1 VRTLPL
7 RHPGI
12 AAIISVALS
21 LLALATDTTVASMP
35 GLRRYFGI
43 SVSQAQLTLSVFV
56 AAFAIAQLVYGPLS
70 DRFGRRPTLI
80 TGLFIFFLASL
91 ACALAGSIEQLI
103 VARFFQ
109 ALGCCAPTVIG
120 RAIVRDVHG
129 AEGTARMMGYI
140 MAGMSLLICVWP
152 MIGGQLEQQFG
163 WRAVFALHALAG
175 GGVLFAASMF
185 LAESNRQL
193 NPAATGI
200 GHTVAGYRVLL
211 SDRRFIGY
219 ALCNAFAYGAIM
231 AFLSSA
237 SFVFMGGLGLAAWE
251 FGLMFGLAIFGY
263 ILGNL
268 VTARTVAR
276 TGIDRLMR
284 IGTTLGAAAGI
295 VMAGL
300 ALSGVHTVAA
310 IIVPYF
316 FFLVATGLNQPSAT
330 AGAIGPFPRMAGTS
344 SALLGFMQLASGA
357 LIGFLVGW
365 LHDGTP
371 VPMTV
376 GIALCSL
383 AVLASYQFIVRRT
396 GGRDRV

>member
-1 VRTLPL
+1 MRKLPL

-12 AAIISVALS
+12 AATIGVGLS

-35 GLRRYFGI
+35 GLRRYFDI
-43 SVSQAQLTLSVFV
+43 SVSQAQMTLSVFV
-56 AAFAIAQLVYGPLS
+56 VAFAIAQLAYGPLS
-70 DRFGRRPTLI
+70 DRFGRRPTLV
-80 TGLFIFFLASL
+80 TGLFMFFLASL

-140 MAGMSLLICVWP
+140 SAGMSLLICAWP
-152 MIGGQLEQQFG
+152 MVGGQLEQQFG

-175 GGVLFAASMF
+175 GGVLLAAWLF
-185 LAESNRQL
+185 LAESNRHPD
-193 NPAATGI
+193 PAATGI
-200 GHTVAGYRVLL
+200 ARSFAGYRALL

-219 ALCNAFAYGAIM
+219 ALCNAFTYGGIM
-231 AFLSSA
+231 AFLYSA
-237 SFVFMGGLGLAAWE
+237 SFVFMGVLGLAAWQ
-251 FGLMFGLAIFGY
+251 FGLMFGLAISGY

-268 VTARTVAR
+268 VTARMVNR
-276 TGIDRLMR
+276 VGINRLMR
-284 IGTTLGAAAGI
+284 IGTALGAAAGM
-295 VMAGL
+295 VMAVL
-300 ALSGVHTVAA
+300 ALSGIYTVIA

-316 FFLVATGLNQPSAT
+316 FFLVATGLNQPSAM
-330 AGAIGPFPRMAGTS
+330 AGAIGPFPRKAGTS
-344 SALLGFMQLASGA
+344 SALLGFLQLASGA
-357 LIGFLVGW
+357 LIGFLVGR

-371 VPMTV
+371 VPMAV

-383 AVLASYQFIVRRT
+383 AVLASYHFIVRRT
-396 GGRDRV
+396 GGHGRA

>member
-1 VRTLPL
+1 MSKLPL

-12 AAIISVALS
+12 AAIIGVGLS

-35 GLRRYFGI
+35 GLRRHFGI
-43 SVSQAQLTLSVFV
+43 SVPQAQLTLSVFV

-80 TGLFIFFLASL
+80 TGLFMFFLASL
-91 ACALAGSIEQLI
+91 ACAMASSFEQLI

-129 AEGTARMMGYI
+129 AEGTARMLGYI
-140 MAGMSLLICVWP
+140 SAGMSLLICAWP
-152 MIGGQLEQQFG
+152 IIGGQLEQQLG

-175 GGVLFAASMF
+175 GSVLLAAWMF
-185 LAESNRQL
+185 LTESNRQPD
-193 NPAATGI
+193 PAATGI
-200 GHTVAGYRVLL
+200 GHSFAGYRMLL

-219 ALCNAFAYGAIM
+219 ALCNAFTYGGIM
-231 AFLSSA
+231 AFLYSA
-237 SFVFMGGLGLAAWE
+237 SFVLMGVLGLAAWQ
-251 FGLMFGLAIFGY
+251 FGLMFGLAISGY
-263 ILGNL
+263 ILGSL
-268 VTARTVAR
+268 VTARVVTRV
-276 TGIDRLMR
+276 GINRLMQ

-295 VMAGL
+295 IMAVL
-300 ALSGVHTVAA
+300 ALWGIYTVTA

-316 FFLVATGLNQPSAT
+316 FFLVATGLNQPSAM

-344 SALLGFMQLASGA
+344 SALLGFLQLASGA
-357 LIGFLVGW
+357 LIGSLVGR

-371 VPMTV
+371 VPMAV

-383 AVLASYQFIVRRT
+383 AVLASYHFIVRRT
-396 GGRDRV
+396 GGRGCV

>member
-1 VRTLPL
+1 MRTLPL

-91 ACALAGSIEQLI
+91 ACALAGSIEELI

-152 MIGGQLEQQFG
+152 MI
-163 WRAVFALHALAG
+163 VP
-175 GGVLFAASMF
+175 
-185 LAESNRQL
+185 AESGRVR
-193 NPAATGI
+193 AACAI
-200 GHTVAGYRVLL
+200 
-211 SDRRFIGY
+211 RR
-219 ALCNAFAYGAIM
+219 
-231 AFLSSA
+231 
-237 SFVFMGGLGLAAWE
+237 
-251 FGLMFGLAIFGY
+251 
-263 ILGNL
+263 
-268 VTARTVAR
+268 
-276 TGIDRLMR
+276 
-284 IGTTLGAAAGI
+284 
-295 VMAGL
+295 
-300 ALSGVHTVAA
+300 
-310 IIVPYF
+310 
-316 FFLVATGLNQPSAT
+316 
-330 AGAIGPFPRMAGTS
+330 
-344 SALLGFMQLASGA
+344 
-357 LIGFLVGW
+357 
-365 LHDGTP
+365 
-371 VPMTV
+371 
-376 GIALCSL
+376 
-383 AVLASYQFIVRRT
+383 
-396 GGRDRV
+396 